1 MEDFREEIKGKT
13 KREQIRKEQK
23 KSKSRLSFEDESK
36 GVIPGS
42 GMAKRGASAVSETVS
57 DYGQKKVREDTDDNA
72 ALDAAG
78 QMELAGESLARKS
91 VYVRER
97 LKENRQR
104 NNRLRESVWKKQKNS
119 ACSLAPVLP
128 MKQKGR
134 FRKKQSRKSSLP

>member
-57 DYGQKKVREDTDDNA
+57 DYGQKRSEKIPMIMLLLMRQIRWSLQEKVLQEVCLRSGTIEREPT
-72 ALDAAG
+72 
-78 QMELAGESLARKS
+78 EK
-91 VYVRER
+91 
-97 LKENRQR
+97 
-104 NNRLRESVWKKQKNS
+104 
-119 ACSLAPVLP
+119 
-128 MKQKGR
+128 
-134 FRKKQSRKSSLP
+134 